1 MPSTYSDLKIELIA
15 TGEQSGTWGTT
26 TNTNLG
32 TAIEDAITGSANVT
46 FSSGTVT
53 LSLTNTNAPQTARNL
68 RLNLTGTS
76 GGAQNLIVP
85 GIQKLYLINN
95 GCADTITVKNATGT
109 GIAVPAGKS
118 TYVYNDATNVVDPVN
133 YLATLTLGTDLA
145 VTEGGTGSSSAA
157 GARLNLGAASS
168 GGNNDIT
175 AITGLTTPLAVNQ
188 GGMGSATHTANAV
201 LIGEGTSPVTTV
213 SPGATGNV
221 LVSNGTDWISGNAE
235 AFPSGTRLV
244 FQQTTAPTGWT
255 KDTTHNNKAFRVVSG
270 AASSGG
276 SVAFTTA
283 FASKS
288 VAGSIA
294 NKTAGGTVGSTTLAL
309 SQIPSH
315 THGGVPTTSG
325 SGSYALY
332 SGQKF
337 GGAQATTN
345 TSAAGSSGSHNH
357 SFSGT
362 AHNHTFTGT
371 AINLAVQYVDLII
384 AAKA

>member
-1 MPSTYSDLKIELIA
+1 
-15 TGEQSGTWGTT
+15 
-26 TNTNLG
+26 
-32 TAIEDAITGSANVT
+32 ANVT

-53 LSLTNTNAPQTARNL
+53 LTLTNTNAPQTARNL
-68 RLNLTGTS
+68 RLNLVGTS

-133 YLATLTLGTDLA
+133 YLPSIILGTDLA
-145 VTEGGTGSSSAA
+145 VTEGGTGSSNAA

-213 SPGATGNV
+213 SPGSVGNV

-235 AFPSGTRLV
+235 AFPAGTRLV
-244 FQQTTAPTGWT
+244 FQQTAAPTGWT
-255 KDTTHNNKAFRVVSG
+255 KITTYNDRAFRVVSG
-270 AASSGG
+270 PAGTGG

-288 VAGSIA
+288 VAGS
-294 NKTAGGTVGSTTLAL
+294 NSSTTVAGSVGSTTLAL

-315 THGGVPTTSG
+315 THTTTITGGSFAG
-325 SGSYALY
+325 NLG
-332 SGQKF
+332 GQKN
-337 GGAQATTN
+337 GAGNIATSTG
-345 TSAAGSSGSHNH
+345 AAGSSGSHNH
-357 SFSGT
+357 SFSGS
-362 AHNHTFTGT
+362 AHSHTFTGT

-384 AAKA
+384 AAKS